1 MKPTELRIAT
11 FALLVVLGASQ
22 AFLAHN
28 VLYTGGEIVQMLYW
42 ILVGVNLPLM
52 AIALW
57 KPKWGLWGGLLLGAL
72 LLPWQTAENRKL
84 AQIHEEVVEVIR
96 FVEGKAAADGTY
108 PETLAGHDFQ
118 RDWVDEH
125 INYRREGDIYRLSY
139 FTDHPSISYWY
150 DPADGFGYYPD

>member
-28 VLYTGGEIVQMLYW
+28 VLYTEGEIVQMLYW

-57 KPKWGLWGGLLLGAL
+57 KPKWSLWGGLLLGAL
-72 LLPWQTAENRKL
+72 LLPWQTSENRKW
-84 AQIHEEVVEVIR
+84 AQIHAEVVAVIQ
-96 FVEGKAAADGTY
+96 FVEGEATATGSY
-108 PETLAGHDFQ
+108 PETLDGHDFQ
-118 RDWVDEH
+118 RDWASQH
-125 INYRREGDIYRLSY
+125 ITYRREGDIYRLSY
-139 FTDHPSISYWY
+139 FMDHHSISYWY
-150 DPADGFGYYPD
+150 DPAAGFDYYPD